1 MSSNLEVRPEPL
13 QLSKIESFTTID
25 MMLCT
30 IWYQLH
36 NLKNVKITYG
46 GVLLLV
52 RLQGQILQLY

>member
-1 MSSNLEVRPEPL
+1 MSSNLEVQTEPL

-36 NLKNVKITYG
+36 NLKNVKITHG
-46 GVLLLV
+46 GVLLLI
-52 RLQGQILQLY
+52 RL

>member
-36 NLKNVKITYG
+36 NLKNVKITHG